1 MVRLDQAVLADLRS
15 RGAPKASLKEAQRLI
30 RAGNVLLAGSVTREP
45 KMQFVPGVEP
55 VALAACGTPL
65 SLGEHQFY
73 IMHKP
78 VGYVC
83 QRHPREPN
91 VYDLIPEHLRRHD
104 LGCVGRLDR
113 DTTGTLLLCTDGGV
127 QSLLLHPSSRVWKT
141 YTAELDPLQG
151 RLSPDAEARFRA
163 GMTLEDGTRC
173 APATLETLSSDGL
186 QVRVTVH
193 EGFFHQ
199 VKRMLA
205 HCGGLV
211 RQLHRDRFGLLRVGG
226 GTEGGGGGGE
236 GVGTLQ
242 SGSSAPLA
250 PGAMRALTAVEL
262 HLLVAM
268 LPVDRCAKRALEGLR
283 RGEAEAVEAE
293 AVDAEAVEAEA
304 VGAEAVEAEAVGA
317 EAVDEEQSAVEVR
330 TVPLELGVDS
340 RSAECTV
347 TAKRRLEETR
357 EDDGD

>member
-1 MVRLDQAVLADLRS
+1 M
-15 RGAPKASLKEAQRLI
+15 
-30 RAGNVLLAGSVTREP
+30 
-45 KMQFVPGVEP
+45 
-55 VALAACGTPL
+55 
-65 SLGEHQFY
+65 
-73 IMHKP
+73 
-78 VGYVC
+78 
-83 QRHPREPN
+83 
-91 VYDLIPEHLRRHD
+91 
-104 LGCVGRLDR
+104 
-113 DTTGTLLLCTDGGV
+113 
-127 QSLLLHPSSRVWKT
+127 
-141 YTAELDPLQG
+141 
-151 RLSPDAEARFRA
+151 
-163 GMTLEDGTRC
+163 
-173 APATLETLSSDGL
+173 
-186 QVRVTVH
+186 
-193 EGFFHQ
+193 
-199 VKRMLA
+199 
-205 HCGGLV
+205 
-211 RQLHRDRFGLLRVGG
+211 LRVGG

-293 AVDAEAVEAEA
+293 AVEAEAVEAEA

>member
-1 MVRLDQAVLADLRS
+1 M
-15 RGAPKASLKEAQRLI
+15 
-30 RAGNVLLAGSVTREP
+30 
-45 KMQFVPGVEP
+45 
-55 VALAACGTPL
+55 
-65 SLGEHQFY
+65 
-73 IMHKP
+73 
-78 VGYVC
+78 
-83 QRHPREPN
+83 
-91 VYDLIPEHLRRHD
+91 
-104 LGCVGRLDR
+104 
-113 DTTGTLLLCTDGGV
+113 
-127 QSLLLHPSSRVWKT
+127 
-141 YTAELDPLQG
+141 
-151 RLSPDAEARFRA
+151 
-163 GMTLEDGTRC
+163 
-173 APATLETLSSDGL
+173 
-186 QVRVTVH
+186 
-193 EGFFHQ
+193 
-199 VKRMLA
+199 
-205 HCGGLV
+205 LV

-293 AVDAEAVEAEA
+293 AVDAEAV
-304 VGAEAVEAEAVGA
+304 GAEAVEAEAVGA

-340 RSAECTV
+340 RSAACTV

>member
-55 VALAACGTPL
+55 VTLAACGTPL
-65 SLGEHQFY
+65 SLGEHMFY

-141 YTAELDPLQG
+141 YTAELDPSQG
-151 RLSPDAEARFRA
+151 RLIPDAEARFRA
-163 GMTLEDGTRC
+163 GMTLDDGTRC
-173 APATLETLSSDGL
+173 APATLETLSLDGL

-226 GTEGGGGGGE
+226 GTEGDGCCCE

-283 RGEAEAVEAE
+283 RGEAEAV
-293 AVDAEAVEAEA
+293 
-304 VGAEAVEAEAVGA
+304 GAEAVEA

-330 TVPLELGVDS
+330 TVLLELGVDS
-340 RSAECTV
+340 AACTV